1 MLGAMTAD
9 SLSGSRPADFPAAVE
24 LLRGPD
30 ALRALAPEWQRL
42 AGAAAEPMQTPQW
55 ALHAADSFHR
65 DAELLTIAIRQGAEL
80 AAVMTLVETRR
91 AGVRWLAIPG
101 AAALGEPWRP
111 LTANASARG
120 SLCDALLALRRPL
133 ALPRI
138 DDAAFIAQ
146 LREAAKGRCITVAMP
161 GGTSLVTDLDGDPEA
176 HLQRCSAARRK
187 ALRRN
192 RRQLEQA
199 GAVGFE
205 CQRPTPEDVEPALR
219 EAFAVEAR
227 SWKGAAGSAVLARPD
242 MWHFFREYGLA
253 CAASGRLQIRRLTVD
268 GRVAA
273 VQVATI
279 EGGRCF
285 DLKIGYDPAFGS
297 CSPGLLLTCQ
307 ALADGARDGLRAH
320 EFLGLA
326 EEWQRA
332 FATRERRFESLVI
345 YPLNAPGLA
354 AFAFDAAGA
363 LLRRVRR
370 ALGTTSCVA

>member
-9 SLSGSRPADFPAAVE
+9 SMSDSRPAEIPAAVE

-30 ALRALAPEWQRL
+30 ALLALAPEWQRL
-42 AGAAAEPMQTPQW
+42 AGTAAEPMQGPQW
-55 ALHAADSFHR
+55 ALHAAGSFHR
-65 DAELLTIAIRQGAEL
+65 DAALLTIAIRQGAEL

-91 AGVRWLAIPG
+91 AGVRWLEIPG

-111 LTANASARG
+111 LISNAGARA

-138 DDAAFIAQ
+138 DDTVFIAQ
-146 LREAAKGRCITVAMP
+146 LREAAKRRCITIAMP
-161 GGTSLVTDLDGDPEA
+161 GGASLVADLDGDPEG
-176 HLQRCSAARRK
+176 HLKRCSAARRK

-192 RRQLEQA
+192 RRQLEQT
-199 GAVGFE
+199 GAVSFE
-205 CQRPTPEDVEPALR
+205 CQRPTPAEVEPALR
-219 EAFAVEAR
+219 AAFAVEAR

-242 MWHFFREYGLA
+242 MLHFFREYGMA

-273 VQVATI
+273 VQVASI

-285 DLKIGYDPAFGS
+285 DLKIGYDPAFGNY
-297 CSPGLLLTCQ
+297 SPGLMLTCQ

-326 EEWQRA
+326 EDWQRA

-345 YPLNAPGLA
+345 YPLNAPGLV
-354 AFAFDAAGA
+354 AFAFDATGA
-363 LLRRVRR
+363 LIRRARR